1 MTRQLS
7 SRPRVPP
14 IIGAYRELLLVI
26 IAAGI
31 GLAVGRPF
39 RWADGHQGINLLLFV
54 LVFATAVTVST
65 DSLRRVLSSWKQMAA
80 ALVLGVT
87 VLPALSW
94 LASHLVAAGP
104 LRDGI
109 MVVGIAPCEIA
120 SVATTAMAGGSAA
133 LAAALLIGS
142 TLLSVALAGVILP
155 LLADNAHVH
164 PIHVL
169 INLVVVVGIPLALG
183 LLLAAATSLSPRS
196 ITAAEWTATGAL
208 AGLVVLVAGQVHIGA
223 AYVGVLFAILIIV
236 AVSALLGAGLGRTTS
251 REGFT
256 SLLLTTSMRDFAI
269 AAALAATAF
278 GPEAAAP
285 LGLYGVVVLL
295 WGTGVA
301 GLLRSRAGRS
311 PLQ

>member
-1 MTRQLS
+1 VS
-7 SRPRVPP
+7 SRPRVPRF
-14 IIGAYRELLLVI
+14 IGTYPELLLVI
-26 IAAGI
+26 IAAGV

-39 RWADGHQGINLLLFV
+39 RWADGHQGINALLFV
-54 LVFATAVTVST
+54 LVFATAMTVST
-65 DSLRRVLSSWKQMAA
+65 DSLRRVLSSWKQLAA

-120 SVATTAMAGGSAA
+120 SVATTAMAGGAAA

-142 TLLSVALAGVILP
+142 TLLSVALAGLILSFV
-155 LLADNAHVH
+155 ANNAHVH
-164 PIHVL
+164 PVHVL
-169 INLVVVVGIPLALG
+169 INLVVVVGIPLTAG
-183 LLLAAATSLSPRS
+183 LLLAAARNLSPRS
-196 ITAAEWTATGAL
+196 ITVAEWTATGAL
-208 AGLVVLVAGQVHIGA
+208 AGLVVLVAGQVHIEA
-223 AYVGVLFAILIIV
+223 AYVGVLFAILVIV
-236 AVSALLGAGLGRTTS
+236 AASALLGVGIGLTTS
-251 REGFT
+251 REGST

-269 AAALAATAF
+269 AAALASAAF

-301 GLLRSRAGRS
+301 GLLRSRPGTS
-311 PLQ
+311 PQH

>member
-1 MTRQLS
+1 MS
-7 SRPRVPP
+7 SHPRVPRL
-14 IIGAYRELLLVI
+14 IDAYPELWLVI

-31 GLAVGRPF
+31 GLAVDRPF
-39 RWADGHQGINLLLFV
+39 RWADGHQGINVLLFV

-65 DSLRRVLSSWKQMAA
+65 DSLRRVLSSWKQLTAV
-80 ALVLGVT
+80 LVLGVT

-120 SVATTAMAGGSAA
+120 SVATTAMAGGAAA

-142 TLLSVALAGVILP
+142 TLLSVALAGLILSFEV
-155 LLADNAHVH
+155 DNAHVH
-164 PIHVL
+164 PVHVL
-169 INLVVVVGIPLALG
+169 INLVVVVGIPLAAG
-183 LLLAAATSLSPRS
+183 LLLAADRNLSPRS

-208 AGLVVLVAGQVHIGA
+208 AGLVALVAGQVHIGA
-223 AYVGVLFAILIIV
+223 AYVGVLFAVLIIV
-236 AVSALLGAGLGRTTS
+236 ASSALLGVGLGRTTS
-251 REGFT
+251 REGST
-256 SLLLTTSMRDFAI
+256 ALLLTTSMRDFAI
-269 AAALAATAF
+269 AAALAAAAF

-301 GLLRSRAGRS
+301 GFLRSRAGGSRF
-311 PLQ
+311 Q

>member
-1 MTRQLS
+1 VS
-7 SRPRVPP
+7 SRPRVPRF
-14 IIGAYRELLLVI
+14 IGTYPELLLVI
-26 IAAGI
+26 IAAGV

-39 RWADGHQGINLLLFV
+39 RWADGHQGINALLFV
-54 LVFATAVTVST
+54 LVFATAMTVST
-65 DSLRRVLSSWKQMAA
+65 DSLRRVLSSWKQLAA

-120 SVATTAMAGGSAA
+120 SVATTAMAGGAAA

-142 TLLSVALAGVILP
+142 TLLSVAFAGLILT
-155 LLADNAHVH
+155 LVANNAHVH
-164 PIHVL
+164 PVHVL
-169 INLVVVVGIPLALG
+169 INLAVVVGIPLTAG
-183 LLLAAATSLSPRS
+183 LLLAAARNLSPRS
-196 ITAAEWTATGAL
+196 ITVAEWTATGAL
-208 AGLVVLVAGQVHIGA
+208 AGLVVLVAGQVHLEA
-223 AYVGVLFAILIIV
+223 AYVGVLFAILVIV
-236 AVSALLGAGLGRTTS
+236 AASALLGVGIGRTTS
-251 REGFT
+251 REGST

-269 AAALAATAF
+269 AAALASAAF

-301 GLLRSRAGRS
+301 GLLRSRPGTS
-311 PLQ
+311 PPH

>member
-1 MTRQLS
+1 MS
-7 SRPRVPP
+7 SRPRVPRF
-14 IIGAYRELLLVI
+14 IGTYPELLLVI
-26 IAAGI
+26 IAAGV

-39 RWADGHQGINLLLFV
+39 RWADGHQGINALLFV
-54 LVFATAVTVST
+54 LVFATAMTVST
-65 DSLRRVLSSWKQMAA
+65 DSLRRVLSSWKQLAA

-120 SVATTAMAGGSAA
+120 SVATTAMAGGAAA

-142 TLLSVALAGVILP
+142 TLLSVAFAGLILT
-155 LLADNAHVH
+155 LVANNAHVH
-164 PIHVL
+164 PVHVL
-169 INLVVVVGIPLALG
+169 INLAVVVGIPLTAG
-183 LLLAAATSLSPRS
+183 LLLAAARNLSPRS
-196 ITAAEWTATGAL
+196 ITVAEWTATGAL
-208 AGLVVLVAGQVHIGA
+208 AGLVVLVAGQVHLEA
-223 AYVGVLFAILIIV
+223 AYVGVLVAILVIV
-236 AVSALLGAGLGRTTS
+236 AASALLGVGIGRTTS
-251 REGFT
+251 REGST

-269 AAALAATAF
+269 AAALASAAF

-301 GLLRSRAGRS
+301 GLLRSRPGTS
-311 PLQ
+311 PPH

>member
-1 MTRQLS
+1 MS
-7 SRPRVPP
+7 SRPRVPRF
-14 IIGAYRELLLVI
+14 IGTYPELLLVI
-26 IAAGI
+26 IAAGV

-39 RWADGHQGINLLLFV
+39 RWADGHQGINALLFV
-54 LVFATAVTVST
+54 LVFATAMTVST
-65 DSLRRVLSSWKQMAA
+65 DSLRRVLSSWKQLAA

-120 SVATTAMAGGSAA
+120 SVATTAMAGGAAA

-142 TLLSVALAGVILP
+142 TLLSVALAGLILSFV
-155 LLADNAHVH
+155 ANNAHVH
-164 PIHVL
+164 PVHVL
-169 INLVVVVGIPLALG
+169 INLVVVVGIPLTAG
-183 LLLAAATSLSPRS
+183 LLLAAARNLSPRT
-196 ITAAEWTATGAL
+196 ITVAEWTATGAL
-208 AGLVVLVAGQVHIGA
+208 AGLVVLVAGQVHIEA
-223 AYVGVLFAILIIV
+223 AYMGVLFAILVIV
-236 AVSALLGAGLGRTTS
+236 AASALLGVGIGRTTS
-251 REGFT
+251 REGST

-269 AAALAATAF
+269 AAALASAAF

-301 GLLRSRAGRS
+301 GLLRSRPGTS
-311 PLQ
+311 PQH

>member
-1 MTRQLS
+1 MS
-7 SRPRVPP
+7 SRPRVPRA
-14 IIGAYRELLLVI
+14 IGTYPELLLVI
-26 IAAGI
+26 VAAGV

-39 RWADGHQGINLLLFV
+39 RWADGHQGINVLLFV
-54 LVFATAVTVST
+54 LVFATAVTVSP
-65 DSLRRVLSSWKQMAA
+65 DSLRRVLSSWKQLIA
-80 ALVLGVT
+80 ALVLGIT

-94 LASHLVAAGP
+94 LASHLVTAGP

-120 SVATTAMAGGSAA
+120 SVATTAMAGGAAA

-142 TLLSVALAGVILP
+142 TLLSVSLGGLILSFVAG
-155 LLADNAHVH
+155 NAHVH
-164 PIHVL
+164 PVHVL
-169 INLVVVVGIPLALG
+169 INMVVVVGIPLTAG
-183 LLLAAATSLSPRS
+183 LLLAAVTHLSPRS
-196 ITAAEWTATGAL
+196 VFAAEWTATGAL

-236 AVSALLGAGLGRTTS
+236 AASALLGVGIGRTTS
-251 REGFT
+251 REGST
-256 SLLLTTSMRDFAI
+256 SLLLTISMRDFAI
-269 AAALAATAF
+269 AAALAAAAF

-301 GLLRSRAGRS
+301 GWLRARPGAS
-311 PLQ
+311 PQQ

>member
-1 MTRQLS
+1 VS
-7 SRPRVPP
+7 SRPRVPR
-14 IIGAYRELLLVI
+14 IIGTYPELVLVI
-26 IAAGI
+26 IAAGV

-39 RWADGHQGINLLLFV
+39 RWADGHQGINALLFV
-54 LVFATAVTVST
+54 LVFATAMTVST
-65 DSLRRVLSSWKQMAA
+65 DSLRRVLSSWKQLAA

-120 SVATTAMAGGSAA
+120 SVATTAMAGGAAA

-142 TLLSVALAGVILP
+142 TLLSVALAGLILSFV
-155 LLADNAHVH
+155 ANNAHVH
-164 PIHVL
+164 PVHVL
-169 INLVVVVGIPLALG
+169 INLVVVVGIPLTAG
-183 LLLAAATSLSPRS
+183 LLLAAARNLSPRS
-196 ITAAEWTATGAL
+196 ITVAEWTATGAL
-208 AGLVVLVAGQVHIGA
+208 AGLVVLVAGQVHIEA
-223 AYVGVLFAILIIV
+223 AYVGVLFAILVIV
-236 AVSALLGAGLGRTTS
+236 AASALLGVGIGLTTS
-251 REGFT
+251 REGST

-269 AAALAATAF
+269 AAALASAAF

-301 GLLRSRAGRS
+301 GLLRSRPGTS
-311 PLQ
+311 PQH

>member
-1 MTRQLS
+1 MS
-7 SRPRVPP
+7 SRPRVPRF
-14 IIGAYRELLLVI
+14 IGTYPELLLVI
-26 IAAGI
+26 IAAGV

-39 RWADGHQGINLLLFV
+39 RWADGHQGINALLFV
-54 LVFATAVTVST
+54 LVVATAMTVST
-65 DSLRRVLSSWKQMAA
+65 DSLRRVLSSWKQLAA

-120 SVATTAMAGGSAA
+120 SVATTAMAGGAAA

-142 TLLSVALAGVILP
+142 TLLSVALAGLILSFV
-155 LLADNAHVH
+155 ANNAHVH
-164 PIHVL
+164 PVHVL
-169 INLVVVVGIPLALG
+169 INLVVVVGIPLTAG
-183 LLLAAATSLSPRS
+183 LLLAAARNLSPRT
-196 ITAAEWTATGAL
+196 ITVAEWTATGAL
-208 AGLVVLVAGQVHIGA
+208 AGLVVLVAGQVHIEA
-223 AYVGVLFAILIIV
+223 AYMGVLFAILVIV
-236 AVSALLGAGLGRTTS
+236 AASALLGVGIGRTTS
-251 REGFT
+251 REGST

-269 AAALAATAF
+269 AAALASAAF

-301 GLLRSRAGRS
+301 GLLRSRPGTS
-311 PLQ
+311 PQH